1 MKEGQYHKTGRP
13 KKVALVH
20 DFLVSF
26 GGAERVLQA
35 LASLYPDA
43 PIYTLLQDEAIVE
56 RSFPGREIRTSF
68 LQSFPAWLRRRYR
81 ALLPLYPVA
90 IETLDLREFDL
101 VISSSGAWSKGIITR
116 LHTKHIAYVH
126 SPMRYAWE
134 GRETYLDES
143 LPWFIPR
150 LLMRLWL
157 SYMRLWDAEAADRPD
172 ILIANSEYTRDRI
185 MKYYR
190 QEASVVYPPVLPL
203 SGSETVT
210 VLPRNERKHFL
221 VVSRLTRSKQIGSV
235 IEAFNKLGFPLVVV
249 GSGRE
254 ESALRRIAGE
264 HISFAGKVDD
274 DRLGRYYREARA
286 LIFPSEEDFGMV
298 AVEALASGTP
308 VIAYEYGGIREILRV
323 GETGEVFRSQTPEVI
338 AEAVKRFIEKEAQGG
353 YSPETLIRSVKTFSR
368 ASFES
373 GIRKA
378 AGETEYGE
386 SSSSAASFK
395 KDTSIFQ
402 AHK

>member
-1 MKEGQYHKTGRP
+1 MKESQYHKTDRP

-20 DFLVSF
+20 DFLVSY

-43 PIYTLLQDEAIVE
+43 PIYTLLQDEVIVK
-56 RSFPGREIRTSF
+56 RFFPGREIRTSF
-68 LQSFPAWLRRRYR
+68 LQSFPAWLRCRYR

-116 LHTKHIAYVH
+116 LHTKHVAYVH

-134 GRETYLDES
+134 GREIYLDES

-150 LLMRLWL
+150 LLVRLWL
-157 SYMRLWDAEAADRPD
+157 SYMRLWDSEAADRPD
-172 ILIANSEYTRDRI
+172 VLVANSEYTRNRI

-203 SGSETVT
+203 PGSEATA
-210 VLPRNERKHFL
+210 VLPRDERKHFL
-221 VVSRLTRSKQIGSV
+221 VVSRLTRSKQIEPV

-249 GSGRE
+249 GGGRE
-254 ESALRRIAGE
+254 ESALRRIAGTNVT
-264 HISFAGKVDD
+264 FAGKVSDD
-274 DRLGRYYREARA
+274 LLQRYYREARA
-286 LIFPSEEDFGMV
+286 LIFPSEEDFGMA

-308 VIAYEYGGIREILRV
+308 VIAYEYGGIREILHV

-338 AEAVKRFIEKEAQGG
+338 AEAVKRFIEKEAHGD
-353 YSPETLIRSVKTFSR
+353 YPTETLIRSVQAFSR
-368 ASFES
+368 SAFEL
-373 GIRKA
+373 GFQKA
-378 AGETEYGE
+378 VGEMEHGQSTDSVAFSERN
-386 SSSSAASFK
+386 
-395 KDTSIFQ
+395 TSILQ
-402 AHK
+402 E

>member
-1 MKEGQYHKTGRP
+1 MKESQYHKTDRP

-20 DFLVSF
+20 DFLVSY
-26 GGAERVLQA
+26 GGAERVLQT

-43 PIYTLLQDEAIVE
+43 PIYTLLQDESVVD
-56 RSFPGREIRTSF
+56 RFFPGREIRTSF
-68 LQSFPAWLRRRYR
+68 LQSFPAWLRSRYR

-101 VISSSGAWSKGIITR
+101 VISSSGAWSKGIVTR
-116 LHTKHIAYVH
+116 LHTKHIAYIH

-150 LLMRLWL
+150 LLARLWL
-157 SYMRLWDAEAADRPD
+157 SYMRLWDSEAADRPD
-172 ILIANSEYTRDRI
+172 VLLANSEYTRDRI

-190 QEASVVYPPVLPL
+190 QDASVIYPPVLPL
-203 SGSETVT
+203 SESKTVA
-210 VLPRNERKHFL
+210 VLSRNERRHFL
-221 VVSRLTRSKQIGSV
+221 VVSRLTRSKKIEPV

-254 ESALRRIAGE
+254 EVLLRRIAGQNIE
-264 HISFAGKVDD
+264 FAGKVSDA
-274 DRLGRYYREARA
+274 RLYQYYHEARA
-286 LIFPSEEDFGMV
+286 LILPSEEDFGMA

-338 AEAVKRFIEKEAQGG
+338 AEAVKRFTEKEANGG
-353 YSPETLIRSVKTFSR
+353 YPVEVLRHSVQRFSR
-368 ASFES
+368 ANFEAGIRRVTRTEES
-373 GIRKA
+373 GRDI
-378 AGETEYGE
+378 E
-386 SSSSAASFK
+386 
-395 KDTSIFQ
+395 
-402 AHK
+402 

>member
-1 MKEGQYHKTGRP
+1 MKESQYHTTERP

-35 LASLYPDA
+35 LTSLYPDA
-43 PIYTLLQDEAIVE
+43 PIYTLLQDEAIVK
-56 RSFPGREIRTSF
+56 RFFPEREIRTSF
-68 LQSFPAWLRRRYR
+68 LRSFPAWLRRRYR
-81 ALLPLYPVA
+81 VLLPLYPVA

-134 GRETYLDES
+134 GREAYLDES
-143 LPWFIPR
+143 LPWFVPR

-157 SYMRLWDAEAADRPD
+157 SYMRLWDSEAADRPD
-172 ILIANSEYTRDRI
+172 VLIANSEYTRDRI

-203 SGSETVT
+203 PGSEATA

-221 VVSRLTRSKQIGSV
+221 VVSRLTRSKQIEPA

-249 GSGRE
+249 GGGRE
-254 ESALRRIAGE
+254 ESALRRIAGTNVT
-264 HISFAGKVDD
+264 FAGKVSDD
-274 DRLGRYYREARA
+274 LLQRYYREARA

-338 AEAVKRFIEKEAQGG
+338 AEAVKRFIEKETHGG
-353 YSPETLIRSVKTFSR
+353 YPPETLIRSVETFSR
-368 ASFES
+368 SGFEA

-378 AGETEYGE
+378 VGEMEHGQGTDSVAFSERN
-386 SSSSAASFK
+386 
-395 KDTSIFQ
+395 TSILQ
-402 AHK
+402 E